1 MVATSDPDPVPR
13 TARLQLHGAPVETS
27 ECLKGYGEMAEWF
40 KAHAWKACI
49 RGIPYRGFESLSLR
63 HSKISAFRKVLR
75 TYGVIASPPLNHSE
89 PKQNLFNMLF

>member
-1 MVATSDPDPVPR
+1 MVHRKPSPA
-13 TARLQLHGAPVETS
+13 LHVRQVETS

-63 HSKISAFRKVLR
+63 HSKISAFWEVLR
-75 TYGVIASPPLNHSE
+75 THGMIASPPPRYGEL
-89 PKQNLFNMLF
+89 KQNLFNMLF